1 MADIRELVK
10 ERILFLDGAMGT
22 MLQRHKLEEK
32 DYRGEE
38 FADFD
43 KCDDKGRPIN
53 LKGNHDMLTLT
64 RPDIIEGV
72 HRAYLEAGADIIETN
87 TFNSTRTSQADYAM
101 QDIAYRLNL
110 EAARLARRVAD
121 EFTARTPDKPRFVAG
136 VVGPTNKT
144 LSLSP
149 NVQDPAFRALDFSTL
164 EDDYY
169 NSICALIEGGAD
181 IILVETI
188 FDTLNAKA
196 ALSALIRYREEYG
209 RDVPVMLSA
218 TITDA
223 AGRLLAGQTAEAF
236 LFSVL
241 HAEPVSVGFNC
252 AFGPDMMRPHL
263 MSIAP
268 HAPCAVSVHPNAG
281 LPNAMGEYDQGPD
294 VMAKTLAMYAEEG
307 LLNIVGGCCGTTPEH
322 IAAIVE
328 ALANIKPRRILPK
341 KHETV
346 FTGLEVL
353 RVTKESLFV
362 NVGERT
368 NVAGSA
374 KFKKCIAN
382 SDWDA
387 ALETARAQVEAG
399 AQIID
404 INVDDPLIDAPKA
417 MRHFLNLIASEPEI
431 SRVPIMLDSSN
442 WKVIEAGLMC
452 IQGKGIVNSISLK
465 DGEEEFLRKA
475 RFVKRLGA
483 AVLVMCFDEKG
494 QADTLQRRKEI
505 AERSYRLLTE
515 KAGIEP
521 EDIIIDANIF
531 AIGTGMAEHANYGV
545 DFLEAVKW
553 IKENLPY
560 AKTSGGVSNI
570 SFSFRG
576 NNPLRDAMHSVFLY
590 HAVKAGLDMGIVNPA
605 RMLPYEEVPE
615 NVRKLIEDLLFNR
628 NPEATELLLE
638 AAESLSGISSKG
650 GNSDE
655 WRKLDVEERLSYALL
670 KGISSFLEED
680 LPEAHK
686 RLGSALAVIEGPL
699 MKGMNEVG
707 RLFGEGK
714 MFLPQ
719 VVKTARVMKNA
730 VDFLTPLIKKEN
742 AKTGGQ
748 HKASMVI
755 ATVKGDVHDI
765 GKNIVKVVL
774 ECNNYKVIDLGV
786 MVPMQDILETADRE
800 KVDVIGLSGLI
811 TPSLE
816 EMRIVAEEMERRGKK
831 LPLMVGGAATSATH
845 TALKIAPEYSGPV
858 IHSTDA
864 SDAVKVMNALSSAE
878 KDKFIEENRAKQ
890 KDIRENKLGQ
900 VKSFNYIS
908 LKEAREKRFLP
919 DFKSYTPVEPKIKG
933 AQTVRL
939 SVKEVRPYID
949 WRFFYIAWEMPG
961 KFPDILS
968 DPDKGEEAKKLYDDA
983 NSMLDSMEKHIR
995 IDAAVA
1001 FYPACSTDDD
1011 CIVLYDWENNR
1022 EFYRIP
1028 MLRQQREKKQTPYYL
1043 SLSDFLP
1050 QEGSGIVDYM
1060 GFFATGAGR
1069 DLDDFI
1075 REHTDNDQY
1084 ASIMANILGDRLAE
1098 AAAEALHQLVRKKLW
1113 GYAPD
1118 ESLSP
1123 QETLAEGYQG
1133 IRPAPGYP
1141 PCPDHTLKGDI
1152 WELMDAEKR
1161 TGIKLTESFMM
1172 MPSSSVSGFYFAH
1185 PESKY
1190 FAVGRITEEQLADYA
1205 KRRGMSIKEA
1215 EKWLRTIL
1223 PET

>member
-1 MADIRELVK
+1 MADIKELLS

-22 MLQRHKLEEK
+22 MLQRHKLEEA

-38 FADFD
+38 FAGFD
-43 KCDDKGRPIN
+43 KKDAKGRPIN

-87 TFNSTRTSQADYAM
+87 TFNSTRTSQADYATEEL
-101 QDIAYRLNL
+101 AYRLNL

-121 EFTARTPDKPRFVAG
+121 EFCKKTPDKPRFVAG
-136 VVGPTNKT
+136 VLGPTNKT

-149 NVQDPAFRALDFSTL
+149 NVQDPAFRALDFETL
-164 EDDYY
+164 EEDYH
-169 NSICALIEGGAD
+169 NSICGLIDGGAD

-196 ALSALIRYREEYG
+196 ALSALMRYREESG
-209 RDVPVMLSA
+209 KDVPVMLSA

-263 MSIAP
+263 MSITP

-281 LPNAMGEYDQGPD
+281 LPNAMGEYDQGPEI
-294 VMAKTLAMYAEEG
+294 MAKTLAMYAREG

-322 IAAIVE
+322 IKAIVD
-328 ALANIKPRRILPK
+328 ALSDINPRRIPDK

-353 RVTKESLFV
+353 RVSRESLFV

-374 KFKKCIAN
+374 RFKKCIAN
-382 SDWDA
+382 SDWDT
-387 ALETARAQVEAG
+387 ALEIARAQVEAG

-404 INVDDPLIDAPKA
+404 INVDDPLIDAPSA
-417 MRHFLNLIASEPEI
+417 MKHFLNLIASEPEI

-452 IQGKGIVNSISLK
+452 LQGKGIVNSISLK
-465 DGEEEFLRKA
+465 DGEEEFIRKA
-475 RFVKRLGA
+475 RFVKRMGA
-483 AVLVMCFDEKG
+483 AVLVMCFDENG
-494 QADTLQRRKEI
+494 QADSLERRMEI
-505 AERSYRLLTE
+505 AERSYRLLTT
-515 KAGIEP
+515 KAGIAP
-521 EDIIIDANIF
+521 EDIVIDANIF

-638 AAESLSGISSKG
+638 AAEGLSGASSSG
-650 GNSDE
+650 GDANK
-655 WRKLDVEERLSYALL
+655 WRELDVEERLTYALL
-670 KGISSFLEED
+670 KGISSHLEED

-774 ECNNYKVIDLGV
+774 ECNNYRVIDLGV
-786 MVPMQDILETADRE
+786 MVPMQDILETADKE
-800 KVDVIGLSGLI
+800 GADVIGLSGLI

-831 LPLMVGGAATSATH
+831 LPLMVGGAATSPTH

-864 SDAVKVMNALSSAE
+864 SDAVKVMSALSS
-878 KDKFIEENRAKQ
+878 DKKESFIAENREKQ
-890 KDIRENKLGQ
+890 KKIREQKLGQ
-900 VKSFNYIS
+900 IKNFNYIS
-908 LKEAREKRFLP
+908 LSEARKKRFIP
-919 DFKSYTPVEPKIKG
+919 NWKDYKPVEPVIKG

-968 DPDKGEEAKKLYDDA
+968 DAEKGEEAKKLYDDA
-983 NSMLDSMEKHIR
+983 NRMLDIMEENIR

-1001 FYPACSTDDD
+1001 FYPACSTENDD
-1011 CIVLYDWENNR
+1011 ILLYDWETDK

-1028 MLRQQREKKQTPYYL
+1028 MLRQQREKKKTPYYL

-1050 QEGSGIVDYM
+1050 QEKSGMRDYM
-1060 GFFATGAGR
+1060 GFFVTGAGR
-1069 DLDDFI
+1069 DLESFI
-1075 REHTDNDQY
+1075 KEHTDADQY
-1084 ASIMANILGDRLAE
+1084 SDILVNILGDRLAE

-1118 ESLSP
+1118 EKLSP
-1123 QETLAEGYQG
+1123 QETLAESYQG

-1141 PCPDHTLKGDI
+1141 PCPDHTLKADI
-1152 WELMDAEKR
+1152 WKITDAQKR
-1161 TGIKLTESFMM
+1161 TGIRLTESYMM

-1185 PESKY
+1185 PDSHY

-1205 KRRGMSIKEA
+1205 TRRNMSTTEA
-1215 EKWLRTIL
+1215 EKWLRSIL
-1223 PET
+1223 PES